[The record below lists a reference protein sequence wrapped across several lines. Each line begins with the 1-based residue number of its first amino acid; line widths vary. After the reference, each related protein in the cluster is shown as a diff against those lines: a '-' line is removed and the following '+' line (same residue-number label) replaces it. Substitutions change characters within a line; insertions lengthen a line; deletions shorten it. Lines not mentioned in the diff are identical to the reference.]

1 MAKLAARFRL
11 GSKLLKV
18 YATSKGLKGK
28 LYCFTWDTT
37 VSPNKCS
44 LVLQSS
50 ADFLEA
56 DRDNT
61 IYRVKQYFGMN
72 NAKQVHTDNYIDVNH
87 RVIWTNNDYDEWE
100 TCMKEGYPDEASR
113 EEEGITIDY
122 ETYQEE
128 CDNSLYD
135 ERANLNVS
143 VDGVIVCFADLG
155 LWDGHHNAAKTF
167 GSNVKNILY
176 SSDDYLDWYCDRYN
190 VRGTG
195 IHHDGTNT
203 YLYRVAKDGETA
215 RSLVNKITYED
226 MTVEQ
231 FMKATKS
238 LRPYVAKV
246 YGW

>member
-87 RVIWTNNDYDEWE
+87 RVIWTNNDYDEWK
-100 TCMKEGYPDEASR
+100 TCMLEDE
-113 EEEGITIDY
+113 EYNEDELDY
-122 ETYQEE
+122 ERYSED
-128 CDNSLYD
+128 CSDNLYD
-135 ERANLNVS
+135 ERANLNVP

-155 LWDGHHNAAKTF
+155 LWDGHHNGAKTF

-190 VRGTG
+190 VRCTG

-203 YLYRVAKDGETA
+203 YLYRVAKDSTQA
-215 RSLVNKITYED
+215 DDLVNSIVYGD

-238 LRPYVAKV
+238 LRSYVANV

>member
-1 MAKLAARFRL
+1 MAKLTARFRL
-11 GSKLLKV
+11 GSKLLKI
-18 YATSKGLKGK
+18 YATSKGLKGR
-28 LYCFTWDTT
+28 LYQFTWDTT
-37 VSPNKCS
+37 VSPNKCK
-44 LVLQSS
+44 LILQSS

-61 IYRVKQYFGMN
+61 QYRVKEYFGMN
-72 NAKQVHTDNYIDVNH
+72 NAKLVHSDSYIDVNH
-87 RVIWTNNDYDEWE
+87 RVIWTNNDYDEWK
-100 TCMKEGYPDEASR
+100 TCMLEYEEYDED
-113 EEEGITIDY
+113 ELDY
-122 ETYQEE
+122 ERYSED
-128 CDNSLYD
+128 CSDNLDD

-167 GSNVKNILY
+167 GSNVKNILA